1 MPEGPGTPG
10 DESRKAR
17 LPAPSLTSVPRA
29 PLAFRALTL
38 LLAFGLGGLAVPLA
52 HEIDHLLDGR
62 TEVASQE
69 VGVVGDEEEPGA
81 HDDCTLCDVRF
92 TAEEASAEASVP
104 ATYASPEAPELVS
117 PLARGPT
124 RAFSGRA
131 PPVLI

>member
-1 MPEGPGTPG
+1 MPEASGTPG
-10 DESRKAR
+10 DESRKAGF
-17 LPAPSLTSVPRA
+17 PASSLTVVLRA

-52 HEIDHLLDGR
+52 HEIDHLLDGP

-69 VGVVGDEEEPGA
+69 VGVVGDEEESGA
-81 HDDCTLCDVRF
+81 HDCTLCDVRF
-92 TAEEASAEASVP
+92 TAEKGSVEASVP